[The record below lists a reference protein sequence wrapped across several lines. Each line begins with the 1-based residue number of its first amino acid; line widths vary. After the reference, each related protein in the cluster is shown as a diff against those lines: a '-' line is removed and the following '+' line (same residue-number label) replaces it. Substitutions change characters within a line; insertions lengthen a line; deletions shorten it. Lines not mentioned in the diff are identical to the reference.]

1 MDTLC
6 VCGRPLKHTGACRG
20 ARRLYRH
27 TSETDALIREAY
39 GKLRKFGNRR
49 ALPAL
54 RQKLGWPKHVIAK
67 RGREL
72 GLARAKEKPWSAEEK
87 ALLEKWAHLS
97 LCRISASSSSKPDST
112 EPKRHQAQN
121 APPAD
126 HEGHARILLRHQYC
140 FGDGDRRS
148 QGNRLDSPPAGS
160 GRRKRAH
167 SAPRNRAAIAISCTA
182 TSCAGFFSTIRTSTS
197 SGRSRNSSSS
207 TFSAAIAYARTT
219 ARRLLKGTYRK
230 DQRSGCRVTAKSAS
244 VELAVLVLRSRQ
256 IPDCRA
262 CRRA

>member
-87 ALLEKWAHLS
+87 TGWSE
-97 LCRISASSSSKPDST
+97 
-112 EPKRHQAQN
+112 E
-121 APPAD
+121 
-126 HEGHARILLRHQYC
+126 
-140 FGDGDRRS
+140 FVGDLMES
-148 QGNRLDSPPAGS
+148 
-160 GRRKRAH
+160 
-167 SAPRNRAAIAISCTA
+167 
-182 TSCAGFFSTIRTSTS
+182 
-197 SGRSRNSSSS
+197 
-207 TFSAAIAYARTT
+207 
-219 ARRLLKGTYRK
+219 ARRLNEESMKLSAGGIEGMLLFLAATAV
-230 DQRSGCRVTAKSAS
+230 DQWTT
-244 VELAVLVLRSRQ
+244 LVVNHIGKNLLYVFLS
-256 IPDCRA
+256 
-262 CRRA
+262 